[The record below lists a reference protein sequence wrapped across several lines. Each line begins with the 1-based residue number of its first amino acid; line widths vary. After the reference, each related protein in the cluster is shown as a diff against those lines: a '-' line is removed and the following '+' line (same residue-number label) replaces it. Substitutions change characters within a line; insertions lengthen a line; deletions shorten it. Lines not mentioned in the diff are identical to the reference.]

1 MARID
6 IGKTAFAGFG
16 LVARKPLTVAGWA
29 LFILVLGI
37 LPVVGILAAM
47 GPALADLIAVS
58 KSGGEPTSQQM
69 MPFIST
75 WYAANP
81 ILWVLSLLVRVMLAG
96 AVFRAVLEPR
106 ESRWAYLR
114 LGMGEVMLALVV
126 ICLSILLSLGAM
138 VWIGL
143 TAGVGFALWQASHPA
158 TIGFC
163 ILSGVGLAVMLI
175 WLSLRFSLAAP
186 MSFAERNFRLFKSWK
201 VTRGNALNLL
211 LVALILVLIVMVL
224 EGVIMALLAAA
235 GMAAAGGMGGLHQM
249 GGMHHLDEQAMEAFF
264 RQSPKALIGS
274 LGPWI
279 VIGGL
284 VASYIGAVFVVVF
297 TAPWAEAY
305 RQLRGPAEATA

>member
-16 LVARKPLTVAGWA
+16 LVGRKPLAVAGWA

-96 AVFRAVLEPR
+96 AVFRAVLEPK
-106 ESRWAYLR
+106 ESRWANLR

-126 ICLSILLSLGAM
+126 ICVSILLSLGAM

-163 ILSGVGLAVMLI
+163 ILSGVALAVVLI

-186 MSFAERNFRLFKSWK
+186 MSFAERNFRLFESWK
-201 VTRGNALNLL
+201 VTRGNALKLL

-224 EGVIMALLAAA
+224 
-235 GMAAAGGMGGLHQM
+235 
-249 GGMHHLDEQAMEAFF
+249 
-264 RQSPKALIGS
+264 
-274 LGPWI
+274 
-279 VIGGL
+279 
-284 VASYIGAVFVVVF
+284 
-297 TAPWAEAY
+297 
-305 RQLRGPAEATA
+305 